1 MIGHD
6 SEIIMKKTL
15 VKNLAQELTLLNM
28 DLIATRNK
36 NGVYLDPENY
46 DQLIQ
51 ENESLKTGLKKID

>member
-36 NGVYLDPENY
+36 NGVYLD
-46 DQLIQ
+46 Q
-51 ENESLKTGLKKID
+51 KTMIN